1 MVLFLEKEID
11 LNLFVNL
18 NHKGYD
24 TISFQSILVLEI
36 RVSMLELSI
45 FKSESDYFFG
55 LPICRNRVSLTC
67 LGSVFSFVAEF

>member
-24 TISFQSILVLEI
+24 TISFQSVLVLEI
-36 RVSMLELSI
+36 CVSMLELSI
-45 FKSESDYFFG
+45 FKSESDYFFE
-55 LPICRNRVSLTC
+55 LSYL
-67 LGSVFSFVAEF
+67 